1 MHRFANVLQRLSY
14 WDWHNMLNTWHSQS
28 LQEEDVI
35 GVLPASEKVGQLK
48 PLGDRILI
56 KVWLWDKKR
65 RAIMCAAARELC

>member
-1 MHRFANVLQRLSY
+1 MLSTR
-14 WDWHNMLNTWHSQS
+14 HPQS

-65 RAIMCAAARELC
+65 RAILYTAAREVC